1 MELVKGNDVEIGFE
15 ENQRRLSVI
24 GGRCV
29 EIMLP
34 NPTSGVGVGG
44 RGKSYRCHQAN
55 LQRRS
60 SVEKKGMFYLMAS
73 FCLKYL
79 ANKSKGKGKVRV

>member
-1 MELVKGNDVEIGFE
+1 MELGKGNDVEIGFE
-15 ENQRRLSVI
+15 ENQRRLSVM

-44 RGKSYRCHQAN
+44 GTGEVLPLPPGKSPQTEVSGNERKVLFN
-55 LQRRS
+55 GKFLPKIS
-60 SVEKKGMFYLMAS
+60 S
-73 FCLKYL
+73 
-79 ANKSKGKGKVRV
+79 

>member
-34 NPTSGVGVGG
+34 NPTSGVGWGG
-44 RGKSYRCHQAN
+44 SGEVLPLPPGKSPKTEFSGKERTVLFN
-55 LQRRS
+55 GKFLPKIS
-60 SVEKKGMFYLMAS
+60 S
-73 FCLKYL
+73 
-79 ANKSKGKGKVRV
+79 